1 MGKQRLPLCIPAE
14 PEGHRVTHSF
24 PASLRTGKRPRTSPE
39 RSFVA
44 EAPEKPERFTVEMLT
59 GVLVGVHKIAPLSFS
74 ILAAPAPAAPCKS
87 ETTFSW
93 GDGICCHWRKKSL
106 C

>member
-1 MGKQRLPLCIPAE
+1 M
-14 PEGHRVTHSF
+14 
-24 PASLRTGKRPRTSPE
+24 
-39 RSFVA
+39 
-44 EAPEKPERFTVEMLT
+44 EMLT

-74 ILAAPAPAAPCKS
+74 ILAATARAAPCKS